1 MKWHENL
8 PYLLNTH
15 EETYERLEKL
25 NDDPES
31 ENNSDE
37 VNRMNPDLDICLLM
51 KSRERIFLR
60 DQGKTAQLDFEAAG
74 NQWNLK
80 SYML

>member
-1 MKWHENL
+1 
-8 PYLLNTH
+8 
-15 EETYERLEKL
+15 
-25 NDDPES
+25 
-31 ENNSDE
+31 
-37 VNRMNPDLDICLLM
+37 MNPDLDICLLM

>member
-1 MKWHENL
+1 MTWES
-8 PYLLNTH
+8 PH

-25 NDDPES
+25 NDDSES
-31 ENNSDE
+31 VNNSDE